1 MTLLEKAI
9 AIAVEA
15 HAGQVQKNGEPY
27 VLHPLHL
34 MMQMET
40 EAEKIAAVLHDVVE
54 DTEWSL
60 ADLQAEGFSD
70 EVLVAIG
77 LLTRQPHMTYEQFI
91 EEVAPNPLARKV
103 KLADIAHNM
112 DVRRLP
118 TITMKDVDRLIQYR
132 AAFERLQ
139 LPD

>member
-1 MTLLEKAI
+1 MTNLEKAI

-15 HAGQVQKNGEPY
+15 HAGQVQKNGDPY

-77 LLTRQPHMTYEQFI
+77 LLTCQPHMTYEQFI
-91 EEVAPNPLARKV
+91 EEIAPNPLARKV

>member
-1 MTLLEKAI
+1 MTNLEKAI

-15 HAGQVQKNGEPY
+15 HAGQVQKNGDPY

-77 LLTRQPHMTYEQFI
+77 LLTSQPHMTYEQFI
-91 EEVAPNPLARKV
+91 EEIAPNPLARKV

>member
-1 MTLLEKAI
+1 MTNLEKAI

-15 HAGQVQKNGEPY
+15 HAGQVQKNGDPY

-91 EEVAPNPLARKV
+91 EEIAPNPLARKV

-139 LPD
+139 SPD